1 MAFADHLVQWAQRLA
16 APLMRPAPAQPGL
29 ETAEES
35 QAYFQIYASYADAM
49 IAAARRAGQDIAFV
63 WEPALGNLDGLKP
76 LSDGERE
83 LLMSIDS
90 SPDRTAQFEAS
101 RKAFHTLFDTA
112 GVPVIDPTE
121 TLRTTPET
129 VFIDYVHYTPGG
141 NRFVASLIYKQL
153 SEGLAARR
161 TK

>member
-1 MAFADHLVQWAQRLA
+1 MAFADRLVQWAQRLA

-76 LSDGERE
+76 LSDGERG
-83 LLMSIDS
+83 LLKSIDS
-90 SPDRTAQFEAS
+90 SPSGEAVSYRWTAELTIA
-101 RKAFHTLFDTA
+101 
-112 GVPVIDPTE
+112 
-121 TLRTTPET
+121 
-129 VFIDYVHYTPGG
+129 
-141 NRFVASLIYKQL
+141 L
-153 SEGLAARR
+153 SARSDALARV
-161 TK
+161 T